1 MDWKRCGGVVDFT
14 CTAGDATGKSRTG
27 RDRLFWHSA
36 LGAVCS
42 RGSLQAE
49 PGVRGALPQSG
60 RGMQSTG
67 RTKNQVEPELAA
79 TDQALAWGER
89 RLTEVPR
96 RGTSPGLRNRCRGTG
111 PLSDS
116 DSGGASRKG
125 SLLPSNSTRRGARA
139 TEDRRP
145 GESELEQHH
154 TSSRPW
160 FLPGRSASGSGWTF
174 PAVDEGRLQALWG
187 RARITSRRPG
197 RRDPHSARGQGVY
210 PGTRWR
216 DSQRRHSGTPLF
228 PLAVR
233 TIARGRGGGQ

>member
-1 MDWKRCGGVVDFT
+1 M
-14 CTAGDATGKSRTG
+14 
-27 RDRLFWHSA
+27 
-36 LGAVCS
+36 
-42 RGSLQAE
+42 
-49 PGVRGALPQSG
+49 RGALPQSG

-160 FLPGRSASGSGWTF
+160 FLPGRSASGSGGTRAWSWFLPGRSASGSGWTF

-197 RRDPHSARGQGVY
+197 RRDPHSARGQGV
-210 PGTRWR
+210 
-216 DSQRRHSGTPLF
+216 
-228 PLAVR
+228 
-233 TIARGRGGGQ
+233 